1 MHVHFNKLARA
12 VRQIEIDRRSM
23 CFARIIAK
31 IVREL
36 EVAARETPNFEH
48 GSDAWRIIEMFIWGF
63 IWTLYFPYCSM
74 MCHSCSQV
82 VYIYDVN

>member
-23 CFARIIAK
+23 CFARIVVK
-31 IVREL
+31 IVRDL

-48 GSDAWRIIEMFIWGF
+48 GSDAGE
-63 IWTLYFPYCSM
+63 
-74 MCHSCSQV
+74 
-82 VYIYDVN
+82 